1 MPANSLSQWVNFFSS
16 IVNAIL
22 FYFARLN
29 KNILERKMKFV
40 LSLILLTSVFAQTKG
55 REIAEKANATQR
67 NFGDESVSST
77 MYLISASNDTVT
89 RHLKN
94 YTIEREKQL
103 DYSIVQFLN
112 PPDVRGTGLLTYQN
126 PAGDD
131 KQWLYLPELRR
142 VKKISSKNKSGAFMA
157 SEFSYE
163 DITGNTLD
171 KFDYTFLGEE
181 ELNGQL
187 CYVVE
192 RVPNYKNSGYLKIKS
207 WYSKADYL
215 MQRNE
220 YTDRKNTL
228 LKVQTFHGWKKYGSS
243 FRSDRIEMRNLQ
255 TGKKSII
262 QFSERKMNT
271 GLKEKD
277 FTKRSLQRIF

>member
-1 MPANSLSQWVNFFSS
+1 
-16 IVNAIL
+16 
-22 FYFARLN
+22 
-29 KNILERKMKFV
+29 MKFII
-40 LSLILLTSVFAQTKG
+40 SLILLTSVFAQNKG
-55 REIAEKANATQR
+55 REIAKKANATQR
-67 NFGDESVSST
+67 NFGDESVTST

-94 YTIEREKQL
+94 YTIERENQL

-142 VKKISSKNKSGAFMA
+142 VKKISSSNKSGAFMA

-171 KFDYTFLGEE
+171 KFEYTFIGEE

-192 RVPNYKNSGYLKIKS
+192 RVPNYENSGYLKIKS
-207 WYSKADYL
+207 WYSKSDYL

-228 LKVQTFHGWKKYGSS
+228 LKVQTFFGWKKYGSTY
-243 FRSDRIEMRNLQ
+243 RSDRIEMQNLQ

-262 QFSERKMNT
+262 QFSERQMNT
-271 GLKEKD
+271 GLKEND